1 MMPQNNVLPD
11 WRATYPNDA
20 PAQKPGGVTVATTA
34 TAPRVPNKP
43 TYSAGTIQSYDPEL
57 GQMVLDKLIDKVQDR
72 VDEAAPE
79 SVAEEAPHT
88 QEEVEEAEMEE
99 AEENG
104 EDDEDGKPRRTT
116 TRTTRTTTRRR

>member
-43 TYSAGTIQSYDPEL
+43 SYSAGTIQ
-57 GQMVLDKLIDKVQDR
+57 MVDFESGEMKF
-72 VDEAAPE
+72 EAPTEAPVE
-79 SVAEEAPHT
+79 ASAEEAAAENSVPHT
-88 QEEVEEAEMEE
+88 QDQVEEAVMEE
-99 AEENG
+99 AEEDEG
-104 EDDEDGKPRRTT
+104 DDEDGKPRRTT

>member
-1 MMPQNNVLPD
+1 MPQNNVLPD

-20 PAQKPGGVTVATTA
+20 PAQKPGGVTVVTTA

-57 GQMVLDKLIDKVQDR
+57 GQMVLDKVIDKVQDR

-79 SVAEEAPHT
+79 SVAEEVPHT
-88 QEEVEEAEMEE
+88 QDELEEADMEE

-104 EDDEDGKPRRTT
+104 EDGEPRHTT
-116 TRTTRTTTRRR
+116 TKRTTTRTTTRRR